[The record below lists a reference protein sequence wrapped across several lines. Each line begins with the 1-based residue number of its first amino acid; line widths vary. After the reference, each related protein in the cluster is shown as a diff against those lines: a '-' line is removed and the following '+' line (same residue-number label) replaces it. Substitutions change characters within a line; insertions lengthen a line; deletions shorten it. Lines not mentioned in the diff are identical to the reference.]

1 MKMGKLSILAFALG
15 TVINFASCDSA
26 SSEATPNSVKLSDR
40 DMKNGQGDIGI
51 GVKQKISV
59 PEESNS
65 FLIGETVSCDG
76 LLGSKAEYTV
86 TKAEIFKS
94 AEESNLPLDEFAQNL
109 DESKVRFE
117 EENGEA
123 EFLLLTI
130 EAETLEDMKGELV
143 KGRTDIHI
151 MDFKLFNENRLLGTA
166 VYFQGGDDSY
176 QKDKEKTYY
185 YFAAPKGKRLL

>member
-130 EAETLEDMKGELV
+130 EAETLEAVSYTHLDVYKRQV
-143 KGRTDIHI
+143 I
-151 MDFKLFNENRLLGTA
+151 DFGAQITL
-166 VYFQGGDDSY
+166 Q
-176 QKDKEKTYY
+176 
-185 YFAAPKGKRLL
+185 